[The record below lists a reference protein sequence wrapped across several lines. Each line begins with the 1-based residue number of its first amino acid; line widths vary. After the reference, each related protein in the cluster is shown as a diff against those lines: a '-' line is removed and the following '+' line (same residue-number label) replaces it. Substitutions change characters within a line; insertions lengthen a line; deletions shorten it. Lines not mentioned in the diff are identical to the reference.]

1 MSNKNTFFNDIAM
14 FKLDNEQYVS
24 ESVIRIQV
32 EPGIFSERQVK
43 HIIPSEL
50 FLKSIV
56 EPEKG
61 GFVQKLANK
70 LSGNSLENRFK
81 NTGVMVSFSG
91 KGQLDEVNSDNGEIQ
106 ITYHKVDD
114 LKINPED
121 IDTPLSYSSDI
132 FNKVNPTSSSG
143 PKFNQSIKDLG
154 YVTGSGNVD
163 FRKCVK
169 KLDAMGLT
177 DKRVFTA
184 SEYAKTEIL
193 WLNYKES
200 FQQGSI
206 FVTGSPKGHSE
217 VKVAA
222 KFLELDNKVQ
232 KMRFAIQENVEI
244 LILEN
249 DAATLA
255 SLSGESRTPV
265 LDYTQDLTT
274 NERESPLRVSM
285 DYGKMFEKIEE
296 HKLMSEFV
304 EKVKDFTEYPDDFV
318 RHGIDNYMHLVTA
331 NSFYDDEDW
340 ILFAPYGL
348 EAQMNKDM
356 DTHKELFQRFND
368 SLEDVF
374 IKAMEL
380 DNRADEKL
388 IDRDLKNTNLHE
400 QKYNMDTNR
409 NDSKAN
415 FEERLNK
422 ETTKSSEKV
431 SENELSGPDL

>member
-1 MSNKNTFFNDIAM
+1 MSNKNTFFNDITM
-14 FKLDNEQYVS
+14 FKLDKEQYVS

-70 LSGNSLENRFK
+70 ISGNSLESRFK

-91 KGQLDEVNSDNGEIQ
+91 KGQLDEANSDNGEIQ

-121 IDTPLSYSSDI
+121 MDTPLSYSNDI
-132 FNKVNPTSSSG
+132 FNKVNPIFSSG
-143 PKFNQSIKDLG
+143 PRFNQSIKDLG

-200 FQQGSI
+200 FQQGNI
-206 FVTGSPKGHSE
+206 FVTGSSDVHSE

-255 SLSGESRTPV
+255 SLSGASRSPV

-274 NERESPLRVSM
+274 NERKTPLRVSM

-296 HKLMSEFV
+296 QKLMSEFV

-318 RHGIDNYMHLVTA
+318 RHGIDNYSSLVTA
-331 NSFYDDEDW
+331 SSFYDEEDW
-340 ILFAPYGL
+340 ICFAPDGL
-348 EAQMNKDM
+348 EAQINKDM

-374 IKAMEL
+374 IKAMEMDKREL
-380 DNRADEKL
+380 EKL
-388 IDRDLKNTNLHE
+388 IDRELKNVDLSVA
-400 QKYNMDTNR
+400 K
-409 NDSKAN
+409 SN
-415 FEERLNK
+415 FEAKLN
-422 ETTKSSEKV
+422 EESTKSSEKV
-431 SENELSGPDL
+431 SENELSGPDV